1 METSS
6 RSSRDSWPDGR
17 HAKSLQPAGG
27 RLEKT
32 LSKYHLSAR
41 EFAVLELLS
50 HGYSDKEIASA
61 LRVTPFTVNKHVGA
75 ILIKMDVRSR
85 TAAAV
90 HAIREHLFEERVA
103 GKVLKPAG

>member
-6 RSSRDSWPDGR
+6 GRSRDSLPDGR
-17 HAKSLQPAGG
+17 HARSLRPAYGK
-27 RLEKT
+27 LEKT
-32 LSKYHLSAR
+32 LNKYHLSAR

-50 HGYSDKEIASA
+50 HGCSDKEIASA

-75 ILIKMDVRSR
+75 ILVKMNVRSR

-90 HAIREHLFEERVA
+90 HAIREHLFEDRA
-103 GKVLKPAG
+103 VLKALRPAG